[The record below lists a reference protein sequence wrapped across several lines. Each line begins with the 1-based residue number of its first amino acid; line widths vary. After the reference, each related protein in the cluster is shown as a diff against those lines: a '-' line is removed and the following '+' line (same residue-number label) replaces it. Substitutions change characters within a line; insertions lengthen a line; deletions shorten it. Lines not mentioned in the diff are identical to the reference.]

1 MSDRLLL
8 RLSAHGSLAWLRLG
22 ADGLPAGTSARGLP
36 PAPLLA
42 AASRVTVLVP
52 AADVL
57 LLEAPAPTRQRA
69 QLQRAVPYAVE
80 DQLAQAVED
89 LHFALAPEAQEG
101 RIGVAVLARSA
112 LQRWLARLDELGIRA
127 DALVPD
133 SLALTPGTVLVEPLQ
148 ATARLAPWRALS
160 ADTPH
165 LAGWLALAQP
175 AGDAPPTVLDTREA
189 PALDLGVPVAAYRER
204 AGDALALLAPGLA
217 TGEPLNLLQGE
228 FAPHHRVAP
237 SRRLWRLAAGLSAAA
252 LLLAFLFAGAEY
264 ALLQRESARLDAA
277 QRAELLRS
285 FPEME
290 KVAGEPARLMQSALA
305 RLGGG
310 AEQGGLLR
318 LLGQIAPVL
327 GSTTRLTTRGLEFRN
342 GALELSVTAP
352 DVPTLDSL
360 RERLSV
366 LPGLKVEL
374 TAANPGANGVDGR
387 LRIVGGGA

>member
-133 SLALTPGTVLVEPLQ
+133 SLALAPGMVLVEPLQ

-165 LAGWLALAQP
+165 LAEWLALAQP

-277 QRAELLRS
+277 QRAELLRN

-374 TAANPGANGVDGR
+374 TAANPGGNGVDGR